1 MSHYFLDS
9 SALLQAADLPELTT
23 VQRWMRLQFR
33 RPKTAAPAVTAQTA
47 DDPYT
52 FPPHE
57 EGGGLFGRWTLDEAG
72 LPAYEYTF
80 DHLGDPRAA
89 YPNSE
94 NRDRRDHWHQVGN
107 RRVTALASNDGT
119 VQVYLGD
126 RGGVFLNRFEAWDD
140 GAIRH
145 TLLSWLFGLLLRFVH
160 WLSRINKG
168 RTSPVQPLTAR
179 PESKAVPSA
188 QSIPYEVERGQGDK
202 LPPRGALPPNLAAAR
217 SQKASGISAQAVA
230 PANNTIQ
237 SSNYAY
243 AGGFGYINDGA
254 ETWATAYRY
263 APAQAKHRRIF
274 GMGYVESEILY
285 RDLRVT
291 RRTYAPPGDIPA
303 LLADVSIENRGSAP
317 ANLSYYEYWDVNV
330 QQLRLEW
337 LRGGNF
343 AAASDAARRALNQGF
358 SARVTQEGDALRC
371 RQAVV
376 SPQPSEYAPPE
387 DPCEIDWSPADIFL
401 VDLAGSPDAVF
412 TDDAAF
418 FGAGGARQPD
428 AIVRPAKPVSPGAP
442 AASAQEAISGKRYCM
457 VMRREVRLAPG
468 ESRTLRYAFG
478 AVRPDGALDFLD
490 AYRAG
495 EPFRETQ
502 SSWKEDIAYFST
514 GEDPVLQRETAW
526 HSYNLL
532 SAVVYNAFHGVHLVP
547 QGSAYLYLHGADGA
561 PRDQALF
568 TLPMTYLNPEL
579 ARDMLRL
586 IMRLT
591 DGQTGQITYA
601 FAGYGVCSDALG
613 VHNKPS
619 DLDLF
624 FLLALAEYLAATGDR
639 AFLDEEV
646 PFYPPKQPPTFSD
659 GLTVLHHVRAAIRHL
674 FEGTGVGEHGLL
686 KVGSGDW
693 SDAVVLENALR
704 DGPGPFGVTYENS
717 KANGESVPNT
727 QMAIYVLPLIAALVR
742 DDALDIY
749 LAGRVDKLRDALR
762 PQWNPRGYY
771 NRAVLRGVTNNPIT
785 ISDFELEAQPWA
797 VISGAAAAEPGCQET
812 LIQNVNAVLDV
823 PSPVGALL
831 KSGGM
836 VWPAV
841 SQLLTWA
848 YAKAGRGDLAWR
860 SLNRHT
866 FAAHAHYFPA
876 VWFNI
881 WTGPDGVNGP
891 TADPPGGTWATPMT
905 PMTDFP
911 AMNANQDAMALLGL
925 LRVCGVEP
933 APGGLLMRPVVPR
946 ERWTLDTP
954 LLLLRREPG
963 RIFGEYRA
971 HNDGEITLYI
981 ATPQNETQ
989 AVYLRFQAG
998 QRVPFEV
1005 TW

>member
-1 MSHYFLDS
+1 MPDDRR

-33 RPKTAAPAVTAQTA
+33 RPTPPPAITAHAAE
-47 DDPYT
+47 DPYT

-57 EGGGLFGRWTLDEAG
+57 EGGGLFGRWILDEAG
-72 LPAYEYTF
+72 LSAYEYTF
-80 DHLGDPRAA
+80 DHLGDPRAG

-107 RRVTALASNDGT
+107 QRVTAIASNDGT

-126 RGGVFLNRFEAWDD
+126 RGGVFLNRFDAWDD
-140 GAIRH
+140 GAVRH
-145 TLLSWLFGLLLRFVH
+145 TLLSRLFSLLLLFVH

-179 PESKAVPSA
+179 PEKSDSA
-188 QSIPYEVERGQGDK
+188 TAQAAFPAGETGGGNV
-202 LPPRGALPPNLAAAR
+202 LPPRGALPPNLAASRNKPTA
-217 SQKASGISAQAVA
+217 AFSAQAAQPNAQAA
-230 PANNTIQ
+230 PTA
-237 SSNYAY
+237 NYAFS
-243 AGGFGYINDGA
+243 GGFGYISDGT

-263 APAQAKHRRIF
+263 APANAAHRRVF
-274 GMGYVESEILY
+274 GMGYAENEITY
-285 RDLRVT
+285 RDIRLT
-291 RRTYAPPGDIPA
+291 RRIYAPPGDVPA
-303 LLADVSIENRGSAP
+303 LLADVRIENRGSAP
-317 ANLSYYEYWDVNV
+317 VSLSYYEYWDVNV

-337 LRGGNF
+337 LRGGGF
-343 AAASDAARRALNQGF
+343 AAASDAARRALNDGF
-358 SARVTQEGDALRC
+358 TSQVTQEGAALRC
-371 RQAVV
+371 RMAVV

-387 DPCEIDWSPADIFL
+387 DPCEIDWSPANIFL
-401 VDLAGSPDAVF
+401 VDLDGPPDAVF

-428 AIVRPAKPVSPGAP
+428 AIVHPAGRPAAGAS
-442 AASAQEAISGKRYCM
+442 AVTAQEAISGKRYCM
-457 VMRREVRLAPG
+457 VMRRDLQLAPG
-468 ESRTLRYAFG
+468 ESRTLRYAYG

-490 AYRAG
+490 EYRSDDSFG
-495 EPFRETQ
+495 EMQ
-502 SSWKEDIAYFST
+502 AAWKEDIAYFST
-514 GEDPVLQRETAW
+514 GEDPILQRETAW

-532 SAVVYNAFHGVHLVP
+532 SSVVYNAFHGVHLVP

-591 DGQTGQITYA
+591 NGATGQITYA

-659 GLTVLHHVRAAIRHL
+659 GLTVRHHVRAAVRHL
-674 FEGTGVGEHGLL
+674 FEVNGVGEHGLL
-686 KVGSGDW
+686 KIGSGDW
-693 SDAVVLENALR
+693 SDSVVLENALR
-704 DGPGPFGVTYENS
+704 DGVGPFGVTYENS

-727 QMAIYVLPLIAALVR
+727 QMALYVLPLIAALVQ
-742 DDALDIY
+742 DETLGAY
-749 LAGRVDKLRDALR
+749 LAGRVDKLHDALR
-762 PQWNPRGYY
+762 RQWNPRGYY

-785 ISDFELEAQPWA
+785 ITDFELEAQPWA
-797 VISGAAAAEPGCQET
+797 VISGAAGADGRQET
-812 LIQNVNAVLDV
+812 LIQNVNVVLDV
-823 PSPVGALL
+823 PSPIGALL

-836 VWPAV
+836 CWPAV

-866 FAAHAHYFPA
+866 FAAHAHSYPA

-891 TADPPGGTWATPMT
+891 AADPPGGTWASPMT

-933 APGGLLMRPVVPR
+933 APGGLLVRPVVPR
-946 ERWTLDTP
+946 DRWTLDTP

-981 ATPQNETQ
+981 TTPQNETQ
-989 AVYLRFQAG
+989 AVYLRFQSG
-998 QRVPFEV
+998 QRIPFEV